1 MFEIKEILDKITY
14 KGIED
19 DNFEELRL
27 VLNRIYYEYGN
38 VDEVVKISQE
48 LDKYISIKQKKSSKI

>member
-1 MFEIKEILDKITY
+1 MQKSHKKIKDDYMFEIKEILGKITY

-27 VLNRIYYEYGN
+27 ALNRIYY
-38 VDEVVKISQE
+38 
-48 LDKYISIKQKKSSKI
+48 L